1 MNQDAEID
9 TLKAQG
15 YRFVTIDEMRAAHPR
30 KIAS

>member
-1 MNQDAEID
+1 MKQDAGID

-15 YRFVTIDEMRAAHPR
+15 CQFVTIDEMRAANPR